1 MISPLPAYLMS
12 QPQQRN
18 LSVQTG
24 FALFV
29 GGNALALVGLSV
41 AAFGLAHG
49 GYVALVIGL
58 MGAGEVL
65 ILGSILFLGDDGY
78 QRLEART
85 SVILRR
91 GTDSKSVEVTQ
102 SRHRLG
108 ITLLVVHVL
117 GYFLVWTAGIITYTR
132 ATPDNPLPTIG
143 GLAFDQQGPAFVWA
157 VVACELLFATAI
169 YVLGPTWW
177 ERFENLFRYDDTSE
191 IQEESIPKKP
201 SGLRYRLGLV
211 VFVIGNLLAASGL
224 ILPALGLARGNAVGL
239 IAVLMAAGEVV
250 SLASIFLLGK
260 DGFKELKQRL
270 FSALKR
276 TPPGGRISVTR
287 HRVAITFLVL
297 YLVAQVAAVMLPIAA
312 HYGSTRHGAF
322 PEVLGLDR
330 DEQLRWFV
338 GLLVTAE
345 VLFFA
350 GVYTFGAD
358 WWGRFRDLFEWEGPQ
373 PMSSR
378 NRR

>member
-1 MISPLPAYLMS
+1 MSRLEQSSLPIG
-12 QPQQRN
+12 
-18 LSVQTG
+18 TG

-29 GGNALALVGLSV
+29 TGNVLALVGLGV

-58 MGAGEVL
+58 MVAGEIL
-65 ILGSILFLGDDGY
+65 ILGSILFLGDGGY

-85 SVILRR
+85 SLILRR
-91 GTDSKSVEVTQ
+91 GADAKTVEVTQ
-102 SRHRLG
+102 SRHRFG
-108 ITLLVVHVL
+108 ITLLVVHAL
-117 GYFLVWTAGIITYTR
+117 GYLLVWTAGIFAYTQ
-132 ATPDNPLPTIG
+132 ATADNPLPTIG
-143 GLAFDQQGPAFVWA
+143 GLTFEQQGPAFVWA
-157 VVACELLFATAI
+157 VVACELLFVTAI
-169 YVLGPTWW
+169 YVLGPSWW
-177 ERFENLFRYDDTSE
+177 ERFERLFHYDDAPGV
-191 IQEESIPKKP
+191 EEEPAPEKP
-201 SGLRYRLGLV
+201 SGLRYRLGLI

-239 IAVLMAAGEVV
+239 IAVLMATGEVV

-260 DGFKELKQRL
+260 DGFKELKRRL

-276 TPPGGRISVTR
+276 TPPGGRISLRR

-312 HYGSTRHGAF
+312 LYGSTMHGAF

-358 WWGRFRDLFEWEGPQ
+358 WWGRFRGLFEWAGAGLK
-373 PMSSR
+373 R
-378 NRR
+378 GL